1 MAARVLWMAHFA
13 VTVDTTANRDAYM
26 NAKVELKYATMA
38 LMIIVQ
44 NVIILLARLIELPI

>member
-1 MAARVLWMAHFA
+1 MAHFA